1 MKLLSLI
8 AICFGSLLF
17 AQKIQIKKDKI
28 LFNEK
33 EIALIKSPYRD
44 HYEIFTLNNEKSFDV
59 DLKGVALS
67 KEDALHYLELKSS
80 DGKTAQIPYEVLVTS
95 LKSDKIIIHLLAVKY
110 KLFNEKGIDKDE
122 LADFFDSPKE
132 NLSDKYTQ
140 IKANSI
146 TDQQQIDKRLSNI
159 RSIYNPRIGSGWEVL
174 FNNGSYPEKIVGYI
188 RASQCNGFSSAPC
201 IEVWDLD
208 NIKVAEMYQT
218 PEVRKYVVRTFDN
231 NRFTYSSSRSYA
243 ASDYAFFSEF
253 LSYLILEGYT
263 LEHQAYYKNQSLQ
276 NAKIENAVKRS
287 VNLYDVPGF
296 VVEKSGKKTEGLI
309 TVWFE
314 QLDTER
320 TGQRLPTDRADVF
333 GQNVQLKT
341 TLPGG
346 GMRSKTFGADMG
358 VYFCINRDGN
368 EECFYGMDV
377 KGELMK
383 KLQNYGSIHGN
394 NSYFY
399 KMIYKDKGIMLL
411 QDPVE
416 THKYVIKTDHQP
428 KGQMIDNRSNE
439 KLSEKLSE
447 YLKGCKKLSEDL
459 TNSNYDLRNEENL
472 VGIVKEFADCRK

>member
-8 AICFGSLLF
+8 AIFITSFLF

-28 LFNEK
+28 FFNEK
-33 EIALIKSPYRD
+33 ESAIIESPYRD
-44 HYEIFTLNNEKSFDV
+44 HYEIFDLNSEKSFEV

-80 DGKTAQIPYEVLVTS
+80 DGKIAQIPYEVLVTS

-110 KLFNEKGIDKDE
+110 KLFNEKGINKEE
-122 LADFFDSPKE
+122 LASFFNSPKE

-146 TDQQQIDKRLSNI
+146 ADQQEINKKLSNI

-174 FNNGSYPEKIVGYI
+174 FNNGNYPEKIVGYI
-188 RASQCNGFSSAPC
+188 RANQCNSFSSPAC
-201 IEVWDLD
+201 VEVWDLD
-208 NIKVAEMYQT
+208 NIKVAEMYPTQ
-218 PEVRKYVVRTFDN
+218 EVRKYIVRTFDN
-231 NRFTYSSSRSYA
+231 NQFTYSSSRSYA

-263 LEHQAYYKNQSLQ
+263 LENQAYYKNQNLQ
-276 NAKIENAVKRS
+276 NAKISDAINRS
-287 VNLYDVPGF
+287 INLYDVPGY

-320 TGQRLPTDRADVF
+320 IGQRLPTDRADVF

-346 GMRSKTFGADMG
+346 GVRSKTFGADMG
-358 VYFCINRDGN
+358 VYFCISADGN
-368 EECFYGMDV
+368 QECFYGMDV

-399 KMIYKDKGIMLL
+399 KLIHKEKGIMLL
-411 QDPVE
+411 EDPVE
-416 THKYVIKTDHQP
+416 THKYLIKTDNQP

-439 KLSEKLSE
+439 KLTEKLSE
-447 YLKGCKKLSEDL
+447 YLKNCEKLSEDL
-459 TNSNYDLRNEENL
+459 KNSNTDLRNEENL
-472 VGIVKEFADCRK
+472 ISIVKEYAACKR